1 MEIIHGFMNRN
12 NSNSSKVWVL
22 SGNDGKPVS
31 GWPFRVGN
39 SHNALPLVTQLDG
52 KGALDFVRT
61 HFPFLDRQC
70 SYIQLHNEVS
80 YILTQGHLRL
90 FAFSLQ

>member
-12 NSNSSKVWVL
+12 NLNFSKVWVL

-39 SHNALPLVTQLDG
+39 SHSALPLVMQLDG
-52 KGALDFVRT
+52 KGALDFVST
-61 HFPFLDRQC
+61 HVQTFNYIMRSRIFLRRD
-70 SYIQLHNEVS
+70 I
-80 YILTQGHLRL
+80 
-90 FAFSLQ
+90 